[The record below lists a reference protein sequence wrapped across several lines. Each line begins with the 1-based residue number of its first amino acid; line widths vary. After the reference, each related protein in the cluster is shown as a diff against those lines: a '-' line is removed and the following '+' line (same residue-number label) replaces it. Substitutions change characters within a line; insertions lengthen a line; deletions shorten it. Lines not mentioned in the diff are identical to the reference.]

1 MPSFPQSVRLL
12 SPPVALAVPLSL
24 LGDHVQSVMYDMAT
38 LVNIEWEYMNFRGK
52 KVVLGKNGA
61 HSLI

>member
-1 MPSFPQSVRLL
+1 M
-12 SPPVALAVPLSL
+12 SL